1 MADADPVAT
10 AKRKRLIII
19 GVGGVLVAACV
30 GLAAMYLLEEEAKPP
45 AKPMAQA
52 PKPAA
57 EAPKPAAEAPKPAA
71 AAPKPGAEA
80 PKPAAAAPKP
90 APEAPKPAAVAA
102 AKPGAAAKPAGKPAA
117 DAAARG
123 SIVIPGTYRW
133 DARTNSVGQG
143 GDVLW
148 QQKSDKERALNPQ
161 GRAMI
166 AISPPTGPSFDAMTP
181 GDLIGLSYSPTP
193 IPGNDG
199 MTALDPGAVLGLRT
213 GDGDYL
219 KLQVE
224 RYYDSHDFSFPGAD
238 KLPEKWK
245 ELTRSKPKILRYHIA
260 LDWVAYPGPAIAA
273 AKGAEARK
281 AATEKAAP
289 VKVAAKEPEPMK
301 EPEPVAAKEP
311 PAQEEKPKPVAVAR
325 PPRPE
330 PPSMPGPRYN
340 DVMTAV
346 LYKDT
351 DGVAELL
358 ALGRWVDKPDTK
370 GKTPLMVAVANDD
383 VIIAEQLLKAGA
395 DASRGMSVAREF
407 RNQPMMALM
416 LKYGAH

>member
-1 MADADPVAT
+1 MADADPVAA
-10 AKRKRLIII
+10 AKRKRLMII
-19 GVGGVLVAACV
+19 GGGGVLVAACV
-30 GLAAMYLLEEEAKPP
+30 GLAAMVLLEEEAKPP
-45 AKPMAQA
+45 AKPVAQA

-57 EAPKPAAEAPKPAA
+57 EAPKPAAEAPKP
-71 AAPKPGAEA
+71 GAEA
-80 PKPAAAAPKP
+80 PKPAPAASKP
-90 APEAPKPAAVAA
+90 APEAAKPAAVAA
-102 AKPGAAAKPAGKPAA
+102 AKPGAKPAA
-117 DAAARG
+117 DTAARG
-123 SIVIPGTYRW
+123 KVVIPGDYRW
-133 DARTNSVGQG
+133 DARTNAIGQG

-148 QQKSDKERALNPQ
+148 QQRSDKERALNPQ

-166 AISPPTGPSFDAMTP
+166 AISPPSGPSFEGMTAT
-181 GDLIGLSYSPTP
+181 DLVALAYSPTP

-213 GDGDYL
+213 QDGDYL

-224 RYYDSHDFSFPGAD
+224 RYYDSHDFSFPGAE

-245 ELTRSKPKILRYHIA
+245 ELTRGKPKILRYHIA
-260 LDWVAYPGPAIAA
+260 LEWVAYSGPAIAA
-273 AKGAEARK
+273 AKGAEARR
-281 AATEKAAP
+281 AAAEKAAP
-289 VKVAAKEPEPMK
+289 VKAAAKEPEPMK
-301 EPEPVAAKEP
+301 EPAPMKEPEPVAEKEP
-311 PAQEEKPKPVAVAR
+311 PAQEDKPKPVAVAR
-325 PPRPE
+325 PPKPE

-358 ALGRWVDKPDTK
+358 TLGRWVDKPDSK

-383 VIIAEQLLKAGA
+383 YIIAEQLLKAGA
-395 DASRGMSVAREF
+395 DVARGMSVAREF

-416 LKYGAH
+416 LKYGAR